1 MKHPLISIYIGGLVR
16 EYICQNKHMDSH
28 YVEWITTCDNHYL
41 ICWSNCPSL
50 TTESSINLA
59 PILFRSL
66 DSYWDV
72 SYFWPKR
79 ISWTLFVLYLKLAAF
94 PRRSGF
100 YWWRRV
106 FRNQEVGFACAH
118 SQPSWEIWRD
128 INMLMYPCPYLSL
141 SKTLTS
147 YVTSNSNP
155 NSHSSV
161 YCFL

>member
-1 MKHPLISIYIGGLVR
+1 
-16 EYICQNKHMDSH
+16 MDSH
-28 YVEWITTCDNHYL
+28 CVEWIITCDNHYL

-59 PILFRSL
+59 PILFGSL
-66 DSYWDV
+66 DSSWDV

-94 PRRSGF
+94 PRSSGF
-100 YWWRRV
+100 YWWRGV
-106 FRNQEVGFACAH
+106 FRNQEVGFVCAH
-118 SQPSWEIWRD
+118 SQRSWEIWRD

-147 YVTSNSNP
+147 YCEFKFQSKFTEFSLLFPLTIFANLFNTEKSTS
-155 NSHSSV
+155 H
-161 YCFL
+161 YIHI